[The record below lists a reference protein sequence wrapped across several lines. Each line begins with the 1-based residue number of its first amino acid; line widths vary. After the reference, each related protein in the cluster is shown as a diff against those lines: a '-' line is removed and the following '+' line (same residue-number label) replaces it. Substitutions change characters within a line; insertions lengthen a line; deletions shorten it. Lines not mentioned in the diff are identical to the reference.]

1 MREHKMEPSS
11 KEKLEEEIIRKLG
24 EETLRRIL
32 KIIDETTLI
41 LDLVIEK
48 LRELRKKMAEETWT
62 GK

>member
-32 KIIDETTLI
+32 KIIDETTLV